1 MKVSMIRHAALLAV
15 AGAVALTG
23 CDSVKDVREEPYTAV
38 PAQTA
43 VLGGTIT
50 NLGTRRP
57 LILQNNGVDSC
68 VQPEDPNNPS
78 GKQIVGECRFFGVLN
93 EEQSLFS
100 FGALPVGTTFNITIK
115 KQPFS
120 KICTVNNPTGTVGGT
135 GPVPTV
141 TCADDPT
148 IPRYSVTVNVA
159 AGVRDTPGLKVILST
174 EEKSRAV
181 AVNGAPTVVFSYPE
195 DDVFDNQFGIPPSSP
210 NLPIFGWRVTAT
222 APGATALDPIR
233 NCYVTGG
240 PVTNTGG
247 NIGDD
252 GIATPA
258 PTGDLTVS
266 VNSCGFAVRVQAD
279 FSVPTNTP
287 PAAPTTTT
295 PPSIPSG
302 EAVSVLLR
310 EQPSGKDVAGARI
323 TSFANTFVPFMQL
336 DSAGAPTTTPYDAP
350 SHRDAFY
357 EVVVKS
363 SPTGMACIP
372 GASVSSSSAPTST
385 RAVGSWLDAGAVL
398 LRQPASARVANLW
411 VVDRV
416 IRCRSLPVGASV
428 LRGVYQQSED
438 RLPPPGSTTAPSLV
452 RNHNYLAFF
461 EDGTYLYGNHV
472 SSASSNGVEQGFYH
486 YNTANNTLVF
496 TPFTD
501 TNAANGLHVVAT
513 AGSAVGAPVQ
523 KVLTN
528 VVKVA
533 GNPSVITATFTAP
546 SPAPPATQTN
556 TAVNWILTEVGPD
569 PLVSTVNPVDGAWV
583 TYDPDLGQEYRQ
595 RIFVYQHG
603 TYNAFHMGV
612 NGVANLQEACYVGDF
627 GLTGTWTRQGGRSGC
642 HMRIYTLRGGETLQ
656 QLVTAYPTN
665 CGFPAGAPVVSSC
678 AIMSSSSS
686 DIPNPVASLAD
697 FPGRWPQS
705 RNPDFT
711 DGRPYSLVEYE
722 LRLANSQ
729 PADPVCPT
737 MDKLTVWDTQNGTR
751 KSELTPPIPPIVLCR
766 IVAD

>member
-23 CDSVKDVREEPYTAV
+23 CDSVKDVREEPYTAL

-68 VQPEDPNNPS
+68 LQPEDPNTPS

-100 FGALPVGTTFNITIK
+100 FGALPVGTAYNLTIK

-120 KICTVNNPTGTVGGT
+120 KICSVNNPSGTVGGT
-135 GPVPTV
+135 SPVPTV

-159 AGVRDTPGLKVILST
+159 AGVRDTAGLKVILTT

-181 AVNGAPTVVFSYPE
+181 EVNGAATVVFSYPE
-195 DDVFDNQFGIPPSSP
+195 DDVFDNQFGIPSTSP
-210 NLPIFGWRVTAT
+210 NLPVFGWRVTAT
-222 APGATALDPIR
+222 APGATALDPTR
-233 NCYVTGG
+233 NCFVTGG

-247 NIGDD
+247 NIDD
-252 GIATPA
+252 EGKATSA
-258 PTGDLTVS
+258 PTGDLTV
-266 VNSCGFAVRVQAD
+266 NLNACGFAVRAQAD
-279 FSVPTNTP
+279 YSLPTASPPTTSSP
-287 PAAPTTTT
+287 PA
-295 PPSIPSG
+295 IPAG
-302 EAVSVLLR
+302 EGVTVLLR
-310 EQPSGKDVAGARI
+310 AQPSGVDVAGVKI
-323 TSFANTFVPFMQL
+323 TSFANTFVPFMEL
-336 DSAGAPTTTPYDAP
+336 DSTGEPGTTQYQAP
-350 SHRDAFY
+350 SHVNAFY
-357 EVVVKS
+357 ELVVKR

-372 GASVSSSSAPTST
+372 GASVSSSAAPTST
-385 RAVGSWLDAGAVL
+385 RAQGSWLDGGAVL
-398 LRQPASARVANLW
+398 LRQPASGRVTNLW

-416 IRCRSLPVGASV
+416 IRCRLLPAPERV
-428 LRGVYQQSED
+428 LRGVYQVSIETIT
-438 RLPPPGSTTAPSLV
+438 PPGSTTASNIA

-461 EDGTYLYGNHV
+461 EDGTYLHGTHV
-472 SSASSNGVEQGFYH
+472 SSAASNGLEQGFYN
-486 YNTANNTLVF
+486 YDSVAKTIDFV
-496 TPFTD
+496 PFTD
-501 TNAANGLHVVAT
+501 TNGDLGLHASAK
-513 AGSAVGAPVQ
+513 AGSAVGAPIT
-523 KVLTN
+523 KTLTN
-528 VVKVA
+528 LTKNA
-533 GNPSVITATFTAP
+533 GEPSVIMATYTAAGGSTV
-546 SPAPPATQTN
+546 N
-556 TAVNWILTEVGPD
+556 TTNWILTEAGPD
-569 PLVSTVNPVDGAWV
+569 PMVSSLNPVDGAWAF
-583 TYDPDLGQEYRQ
+583 YDTNLNQEYRQ

-612 NGVANLQEACYVGDF
+612 NGIPNLQEACYVGDF
-627 GLTGTWTRQGGRSGC
+627 GLSGTWTRQGGRTGC

-656 QLVTAYPTN
+656 QLISLYPTN
-665 CGFPAGAPVVSSC
+665 CGFPSGAPVASSC

-686 DIPNPVASLAD
+686 DIPNPTSTLAD

-722 LRLANSQ
+722 MRPANSQ

-737 MDKLTVWDTQNGTR
+737 VDKLTVWDTQNGKR
-751 KSELTPPIPPIVLCR
+751 LSELTPPIPPIVLCR
-766 IVAD
+766 ITAD